1 MKIAMIGQKGYPAHY
16 GGVERHVAEI
26 SERLVRYGHTV
37 TVYNREWYG
46 GKQHGNVN
54 GITITTVPTI
64 RTKHLDAIVH
74 TFLSTF
80 HAIFKKVDIIHYHG
94 VGPSLLSWIPRVF
107 SPKTLIVST
116 FHSIDRYHEKWGW
129 FARTMLRLG
138 ERFSHIFPHET
149 IVIAPALESY
159 CRKEFKAKTH
169 YIPNGTTIH
178 DEDATVPYH
187 TKTTILDEFN
197 LEKNNY
203 LLLVSRLIPAKASH
217 ILIDAFVHLK
227 ESHKENDIVRT
238 LKLVIVGGSVYTNT
252 YVASLHKQ
260 ASACSDIIFTDFQ
273 SGGALEDLF
282 RGSLGFIHP
291 SITEGM
297 PLAVLEAMGYGKPTL
312 VSAIPEH
319 IQLIQNPHMLFREN
333 DPDALEEKILEFLNL
348 SQQEQ
353 DAIGQANKIYVT
365 KNYDWK
371 HSTEMLVNLYES
383 AYATHIK
390 PTAKHQVK
398 TAHNNA

>member
-1 MKIAMIGQKGYPAHY
+1 MKIAMIGQEGYPAHY

-26 SERLVRYGHTV
+26 SERLVRDGHDV
-37 TVYNREWYG
+37 TVYNRAWYG
-46 GKQHGNVN
+46 GKQQGNVN
-54 GITITTVPTI
+54 GIIVATVPTI

-80 HAIFKKVDIIHYHG
+80 HAIFKKADVIHYHG

-107 SPKTLIVST
+107 SPKTLVVST

-138 ERFSHIFPHET
+138 ERFSHTFPHET

-159 CRKEFKAKTH
+159 CRKEFKAETH
-169 YIPNGTTIH
+169 YIPNGTTVH
-178 DEDATVPYH
+178 EEGTTPYSP
-187 TKTTILDEFN
+187 KTTILDEFN
-197 LEKNNY
+197 IEKNNY

-227 ESHKENDIVRT
+227 ESQKDNDVVRT

-273 SGGALEDLF
+273 SGNALEDLF
-282 RGSLGFIHP
+282 RSSLGFIHP

-319 IQLIQNPHMLFREN
+319 MQLIQNPQMLFREN
-333 DPDALEEKILEFLNL
+333 DADALEEKILEFVNL
-348 SQQEQ
+348 SQE
-353 DAIGQANKIYVT
+353 DRDTIGLANKMYVT
-365 KNYDWK
+365 KHYDWK
-371 HSTEMLVNLYES
+371 HSTELLAELYES
-383 AYATHIK
+383 AYTKHIN
-390 PTAKHQVK
+390 PTKKRQVHTVHN
-398 TAHNNA
+398 TA